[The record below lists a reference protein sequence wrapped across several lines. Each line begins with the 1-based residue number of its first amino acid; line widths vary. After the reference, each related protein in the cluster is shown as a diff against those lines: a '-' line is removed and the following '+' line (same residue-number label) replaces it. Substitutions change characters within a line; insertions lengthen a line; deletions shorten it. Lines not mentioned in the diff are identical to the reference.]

1 MKLILS
7 LSYFSVK
14 ARKAKVS
21 LALTALSK
29 LPVLSDVH
37 TLEKDDM
44 AHCNPCVKDNH
55 TTVTSHTTSCMKP
68 HPCSVSSIKQT
79 TNKNRGHK
87 RTQNFCCTLSSRASL
102 AEIPQYLS
110 STLDS
115 LQDSRHLTAVCHSAL
130 QVRDLCSLPIES
142 L

>member
-55 TTVTSHTTSCMKP
+55 T
-68 HPCSVSSIKQT
+68 
-79 TNKNRGHK
+79 
-87 RTQNFCCTLSSRASL
+87 A
-102 AEIPQYLS
+102 
-110 STLDS
+110 
-115 LQDSRHLTAVCHSAL
+115 
-130 QVRDLCSLPIES
+130 
-142 L
+142 